1 MNISASQ
8 MKQENF
14 PDYVPVK
21 LMPSKDA
28 SAEEDVRM
36 INGWEHTVG
45 TTADNVSSLL
55 KSQRM

>member
-36 INGWEHTVG
+36 ING
-45 TTADNVSSLL
+45 
-55 KSQRM
+55 